1 MKKLKLLINNNNDLI
16 NDITYIYIY
25 IYIYK
30 NYKQSY
36 YIIIKFQKLW
46 IIFCLI
52 NFIYFSKHFLNQ
64 FTFYIKDKSNYK
76 ITISKNI

>member
-36 YIIIKFQKLW
+36 YIIIKFQKL
-46 IIFCLI
+46 
-52 NFIYFSKHFLNQ
+52 
-64 FTFYIKDKSNYK
+64 
-76 ITISKNI
+76 